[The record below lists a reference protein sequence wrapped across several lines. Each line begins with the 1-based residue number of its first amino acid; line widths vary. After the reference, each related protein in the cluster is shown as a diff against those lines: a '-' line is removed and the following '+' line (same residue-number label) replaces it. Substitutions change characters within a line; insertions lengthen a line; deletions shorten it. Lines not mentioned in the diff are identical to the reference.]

1 MTNRTKPLRLI
12 LASTALVGCIG
23 LGAATPTLAA
33 QAVTGAQV
41 GASDAI
47 VASAP
52 TWAPKSSERLVKLPP
67 SYLKKSLDRDFAD
80 SPLGAALKQNASK
93 IGYKGNTLAD
103 LQGSIEEAEGE
114 LRLELR
120 HQFLAEKRA
129 YLDLMADQIDL
140 SRKQAKTRLKLF
152 EKMLDDLAREKAADT
167 PATRELVAKQTL
179 ARERMQSSLAKVDLK
194 VFETATVSESRY
206 AVKYGQNVQAIE
218 TLLSRINTHGM
229 NQPLTAEGVEMT
241 KEEFIRHMAVEAEAE
256 LALADQDD
264 TILGYMAKL
273 VALDAMALSEEA
285 MDAELADS
293 PLPGNAGPAK
303 AVNFFMSN

>member
-1 MTNRTKPLRLI
+1 MTNRTKSLRLL
-12 LASTALVGCIG
+12 LATTALAGWLAVGEVYPVMAG
-23 LGAATPTLAA
+23 EPDVL
-33 QAVTGAQV
+33 
-41 GASDAI
+41 
-47 VASAP
+47 VASIP
-52 TWAPKSSERLVKLPP
+52 TWSPQSSERLVRLPP
-67 SYLKKSLDRDFAD
+67 SYLKKSLDRDFAE
-80 SPLGAALKQNASK
+80 SPLGAALNETEAK
-93 IGYKGNTLAD
+93 IGHKGNTLAD
-103 LQGSIEEAEGE
+103 LQASVEQSEGE

-129 YLDLMADQIDL
+129 YLDLMANQIDL
-140 SRKQAKTRLKLF
+140 HRQQAKTRLKLF
-152 EKMLDDLAREKAADT
+152 ERMLGDLARKKASDT
-167 PATRELVAKQTL
+167 PSTRELVAKQTL
-179 ARERMQSSLAKVDLK
+179 ARDRLQSSLAKVDLK
-194 VFETATVSESRY
+194 VFETATMPESRY

-218 TLLSRINTHGM
+218 QLLSRINTHGM
-229 NQPLTAEGVEMT
+229 NQSLTAGGIEMT

-273 VALDAMALSEEA
+273 VALDAVSLSEEA